1 MSLDQDVPFTIRF
14 PIGVKLVG
22 IITILLLFSLGS
34 ITFLVSYM
42 VSGDVRLTAEDNN
55 FNINKRSAAEA
66 EIILN
71 MMRSGSLAVLDTLDS
86 LGGSSGGVAVS
97 RRVVDVFFEHNRDV
111 AFVGVSGV
119 SNVGNVS
126 GSLGSP
132 FSRTLINEDF
142 FRVNEIKSSSAVSF
156 ITSREDE
163 VSRCRL
169 GEIVLLNAAPVFG
182 RQILVM
188 LCPWKG
194 EAVAI
199 FFSSESLI
207 ETFGAGTNV
216 SFMINDVG
224 DVLVHARAE
233 LVSEGANVAGLPFI
247 QDIWQSP
254 EDSRQTDSRQT
265 LYTAAD
271 GTQYFGA
278 FQKLS
283 VANAAVITQV
293 EYRVVFEGVAAT
305 TRRNILLTGAV
316 LALSILFIWFFSKTL
331 SRPLRLLAAATERIE
346 DGEFE
351 IDLTVKSRDEVGL
364 LTRSFLAMGRGLA
377 ERERLKTSFGK
388 FINREIAEQA
398 MRGELTLGGETKK
411 ATIFFSDIRDFTN
424 MAEMMNPNEVVRFLN
439 SYMTRMV
446 DCVEKTGGVVDKF
459 IGDALMAVWGA
470 PISSGSPESDA
481 LNCVMSALLM
491 RSALIELNT
500 TRGTQKRP
508 IIRIGCGINSGDVLA
523 GQIGSSRRMEY
534 TVVGDAVNLASR
546 TEELTKI
553 MGADILITE
562 NTRRLIAGSILT
574 EEMPSVR
581 VKGKENPIRIFAV
594 INLKAPKGEKQ
605 PKPSTL
611 SALRRL
617 LDIPA
622 PDLSTVDINAEEQ
635 KFKIIK

>member
-1 MSLDQDVPFTIRF
+1 MNFDQDAPFTIRF
-14 PIGVKLVG
+14 PIGVKLVV
-22 IITILLLFSLGS
+22 IITILLLFSLGA

-42 VSGDVRLTAEDNN
+42 VSGDVRLTAEDHN
-55 FNINKRSAAEA
+55 FNINKRSSAEA

-71 MMRSGSLAVLDTLDS
+71 MVRSGGLALLDTLS
-86 LGGSSGGVAVS
+86 GLQGFAGSAEAA
-97 RRVVDVFFEHNRDV
+97 RRVEEVFFDRNPDV
-111 AFVGVSGV
+111 AFIGVTGGDSAPGA
-119 SNVGNVS
+119 
-126 GSLGSP
+126 P
-132 FSRTLINEDF
+132 FSRTLVNTAF
-142 FRVNEIKSSSAVSF
+142 FRANEIKSSSAVSF
-156 ITSREDE
+156 IASQENE
-163 VSRCRL
+163 ISRCRS

-182 RQILVM
+182 RQILLM
-188 LCPWKG
+188 LFPWNG

-216 SFMINDVG
+216 SFMVNDEG
-224 DVLVHARAE
+224 DILVHANAD
-233 LVSEGANVAGLPFI
+233 LVMEGANVAELSFI
-247 QDIWQSP
+247 RDLWNSP
-254 EDSRQTDSRQT
+254 ENSLQT
-265 LYTAAD
+265 LYAD
-271 GTQYFGA
+271 TNGTQYFGA

-293 EYRVVFEGVAAT
+293 EYQVVFEGVTAT

-316 LALSILFIWFFSKTL
+316 LFLSILFIWFFSKTL
-331 SRPLRLLAAATERIE
+331 SRPLRLLAAAAGRIE
-346 DGEFE
+346 EGEFE
-351 IDLTVKSRDEVGL
+351 LDFAIKSRDEVGFL
-364 LTRSFLAMGRGLA
+364 ARSFLSMGRGLA

-388 FINREIAEQA
+388 FINKEIAEQA

-411 ATIFFSDIRDFTN
+411 ATIFFSDIRGFTN
-424 MAEMMNPNEVVRFLN
+424 MAEMMNPNDVVRFLN

-459 IGDALMAVWGA
+459 IGDAVMAVWGA
-470 PISSGSPESDA
+470 PLSAGSPEADA
-481 LNCVMSALLM
+481 LNCVKAALLM
-491 RSALIELNT
+491 RAALIELNM
-500 TRGTQKRP
+500 TRGSEKRP
-508 IIRIGCGINSGDVLA
+508 TIRIGCGINSGDILA

-562 NTRRLIAGSILT
+562 NTRRLIASSILT

-581 VKGKENPIRIFAV
+581 VKGKENPVRIFAV

-611 SALRRL
+611 SAVRRL
-617 LDIPA
+617 LGIPA
-622 PDLSTVDINAEEQ
+622 PDLNTVNINAEEQ
-635 KFKIIK
+635 KFKILE

>member
-1 MSLDQDVPFTIRF
+1 MNLDQDAPFTIRF

-71 MMRSGSLAVLDTLDS
+71 MMRSSSLAALDTLDS
-86 LGGSSGGVAVS
+86 LGSSAGSVAAS
-97 RRVVDVFFEHNRDV
+97 RRVVDVFFEHNKDV
-111 AFVGVSGV
+111 ALVGVSGGSSV
-119 SNVGNVS
+119 RGSS
-126 GSLGSP
+126 GFP

-142 FRVNEIKSSSAVSF
+142 FRVNEIKSSSAISF

-188 LCPWKG
+188 LCPWNG

-216 SFMINDVG
+216 SLMINDVG
-224 DVLVHARAE
+224 DILVHVRAE
-233 LVSEGANVAGLPFI
+233 LVNEGVNIAGLPFI
-247 QDIWQSP
+247 QDLWQSP
-254 EDSRQTDSRQT
+254 EDSRQT
-265 LYTAAD
+265 LYTAAN

-278 FQKLS
+278 FEKLS
-283 VANAAVITQV
+283 VANAAVITQI
-293 EYRVVFEGVAAT
+293 EYQVVFEGVAAT
-305 TRRNILLTGAV
+305 TWRNILLTGAV

-346 DGEFE
+346 NGEFE
-351 IDLTVKSRDEVGL
+351 IDLKVKSRDEVGL
-364 LTRSFLAMGRGLA
+364 LTRSFLSMGRGLA

-424 MAEMMNPNEVVRFLN
+424 MAEMMNPNEVVQFLN

-459 IGDALMAVWGA
+459 IGDAVMAVWGA
-470 PISSGSPESDA
+470 PISSGSPEADA

-491 RSALIELNT
+491 RSSLIELNT
-500 TRGTQKRP
+500 TRGNQNRP

-574 EEMPSVR
+574 EEMPSVK

-611 SALRRL
+611 SAVRRL